1 MQILS
6 ETISNMD
13 ETGLFAQIPA
23 VRICD
28 SLQVNLTARNDSDW
42 LIRRLTLA
50 TLLHVGGG
58 RLQESSLCQ
67 AFLCGVIPPP
77 TLRVRNRRCIVPG
90 KVEEGTVTMGTLV

>member
-1 MQILS
+1 VQILS

-28 SLQVNLTARNDSDW
+28 SLQVNLTAGNDSDW

-58 RLQESSLCQ
+58 RLQECSLCQ
-67 AFLCGVIPPP
+67 AFLCGVIPPL
-77 TLRVRNRRCIVPG
+77 TQ
-90 KVEEGTVTMGTLV
+90 